1 MRRGAARLLAALVVL
16 SAGLL
21 AGCTYYPT
29 IYDAG
34 GIRIRPQNGRAVQQ
48 PAGLAV
54 YMDLASTGKFGD
66 TIVGAT
72 SEIARRATLVAPPG
86 GQPVTRLEVPGEATV
101 RLTPDGA
108 HIVLSELTRPVRPGE
123 TVLVTVL
130 FERLGRIGVPTHVE

>member
-1 MRRGAARLLAALVVL
+1 MRRAAPAALLAAL
-16 SAGLL
+16 LL

-29 IYDAG
+29 IPDIG

-54 YMDLASTGKFGD
+54 YMDLASTGKHGD
-66 TIVGAT
+66 TILGAQ
-72 SEIARRATLVAPPG
+72 SDIARRASLVAPPG
-86 GQPVTRLEVPGEATV
+86 DQPVTRLEVPGDSFV
-101 RLTPDGA
+101 RLSPDGA

-130 FERLGRIGVPTHVE
+130 FERLGRIGVTTHVE

>member
-1 MRRGAARLLAALVVL
+1 MSRRAAPAALLLAL
-16 SAGLL
+16 LL

-29 IYDAG
+29 IPDVG

-66 TIVGAT
+66 TILGAT
-72 SEIARRATLVAPPG
+72 SEIARRAVLVAPPG

-101 RLTPDGA
+101 RLSPDGA
-108 HIVLSELTRPVRPGE
+108 HIVLSELTRPVRSGE
-123 TVLVTVL
+123 VVLVTVL
-130 FERLGRIGVPTHVE
+130 FERLGRIGVPTHIE